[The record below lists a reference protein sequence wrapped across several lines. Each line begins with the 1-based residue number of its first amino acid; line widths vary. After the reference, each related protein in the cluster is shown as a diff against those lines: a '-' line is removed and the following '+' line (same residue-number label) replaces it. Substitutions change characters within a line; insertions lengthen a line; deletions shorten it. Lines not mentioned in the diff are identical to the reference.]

1 MSGGDVG
8 TLLYA
13 LLVLAVPFLF
23 GVVVG
28 RGVRRPPE
36 TFQHQFG
43 SKIICALEDVRTT
56 RKIVGEGMVIE
67 NTLLIQFPDR
77 RDIKITVG
85 SAN

>member
-1 MSGGDVG
+1 MSGD
-8 TLLYA
+8 TLSAIFYA

-23 GVVVG
+23 GVAAG
-28 RGVRRPPE
+28 RGIRRPAE
-36 TFQHQFG
+36 TFQHRFG
-43 SKIICALEDVRTT
+43 SRIICALEDVRTT

-85 SAN
+85 SAS

>member
-28 RGVRRPPE
+28 RGVRRPE
-36 TFQHQFG
+36 GRWRFFRRKTG
-43 SKIICALEDVRTT
+43 VRCAL
-56 RKIVGEGMVIE
+56 
-67 NTLLIQFPDR
+67 
-77 RDIKITVG
+77 
-85 SAN
+85 

>member
-43 SKIICALEDVRTT
+43 SKIICALEDGGITRIQGRKPFRRT
-56 RKIVGEGMVIE
+56 RAR
-67 NTLLIQFPDR
+67 NW
-77 RDIKITVG
+77 
-85 SAN
+85 